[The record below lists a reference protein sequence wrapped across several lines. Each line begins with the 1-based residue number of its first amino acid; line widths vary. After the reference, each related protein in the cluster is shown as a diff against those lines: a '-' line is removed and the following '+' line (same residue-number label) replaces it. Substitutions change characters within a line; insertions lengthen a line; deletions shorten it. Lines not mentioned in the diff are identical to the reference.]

1 MKPRTWYQI
10 VSAAAL
16 AIAGGSAILAVA
28 GAALQQTLSA
38 TAASLCATVFL
49 IPGLFFFAY
58 QRRFRARDLALAHVA
73 AIARARGTLE
83 LNALADELRIS
94 REDAEKV
101 LRTAVN
107 EGHLRGTFDARGR
120 FIVAPSDPGGPAS

>member
-1 MKPRTWYQI
+1 VKPRTWYQI

-73 AIARARGTLE
+73 AIARARRTLDLEDLAGE
-83 LNALADELRIS
+83 LHVS

-101 LRTAVN
+101 LRTAVR
-107 EGHLRGTFDARGR
+107 EGHLRGTFDERGR
-120 FIVAPSDPGGPAS
+120 FVAATSGPGGPAS

>member
-10 VSAAAL
+10 VSAATL

-28 GAALQQTLSA
+28 GAALQQTLGA
-38 TAASLCATVFL
+38 TAASLCAAVFL

-73 AIARARGTLE
+73 AIARARGTLD
-83 LNALADELRIS
+83 LDELAGELHVS
-94 REDAEKV
+94 RADAEKV
-101 LRTAVN
+101 LRTAIR
-107 EGHLRGTFDARGR
+107 EGHLQGTFDERGR
-120 FIVAPSDPGGPAS
+120 FVAATSRPGGPAS

>member
-1 MKPRTWYQI
+1 MKLRTGYQI
-10 VSAAAL
+10 VSAATL
-16 AIAGGSAILAVA
+16 AIAGGSAILALA

-38 TAASLCATVFL
+38 TAASLCAAAFL
-49 IPGLFFFAY
+49 VPGLFFFRY

-73 AIARARGTLE
+73 AIARARGTVE
-83 LNALADELRIS
+83 LNGLADELHIY

-120 FIVAPSDPGGPAS
+120 FIAAPSDPGGPAS

>member
-1 MKPRTWYQI
+1 VKLRTWYQI
-10 VSAAAL
+10 VSASAL

-38 TAASLCATVFL
+38 TAASLCAAVFL
-49 IPGLFFFAY
+49 VPGLFFFAY

-73 AIARARGTLE
+73 AIARARGTLG
-83 LNALADELRIS
+83 LDELAGELHVS

-101 LRTAVN
+101 LRTAVR
-107 EGHLRGTFDARGR
+107 EGHLRGTFDERGR
-120 FIVAPSDPGGPAS
+120 FVAATSGPGGPAT